1 MCRCRRSWRQDRL
14 QDLQGELRFKLG
26 SFSILNQSLFKRHI
40 EALFRFARPWE
51 PCQISFGAP
60 LVGRDATSKR
70 HNQNPSRALQSTEK
84 GFDMSW
90 FLELQC
96 LHLAHNR

>member
-51 PCQISFGAP
+51 PCEISFWCPPGGA
-60 LVGRDATSKR
+60 GCDIETSFPESEQSIAEHGKR
-70 HNQNPSRALQSTEK
+70 
-84 GFDMSW
+84 F
-90 FLELQC
+90 
-96 LHLAHNR
+96 